1 MMPVAA
7 VLEPYVYEGGVHKHG
22 LIIEL
27 LEDLGG
33 YLVQSTPAATE
44 INLVMLIPRKDVPL
58 MEELAK
64 NILGKLTRA
73 PLTGTEIA
81 VVSPTLAYH
90 HLPHSACDVAEHLR
104 RDGANT
110 NMLGLARG
118 MGRRVA
124 LSQDYE
130 RKLINE
136 HDIAVY
142 SFGNFSDCIMNKKP
156 KLFSGVDVPIV
167 ATGGP
172 DLSTDDV
179 EGADVYVGGIGRVS
193 HRLRN
198 EGEIDSLDVLNKTVG
213 EVVDKLREEISR
225 DPLAVLPA
233 RVMKEIKEQVP
244 EINDVLTPA
253 PITLQLDGMRVK
265 LPFDQFHEKL
275 EQLDLDEDV
284 SLSDVANIMP
294 SKMKDYI
301 LIKIRRRSETGFTI

>member
-1 MMPVAA
+1 MPVAA

>member
-275 EQLDLDEDV
+275 KQLDLDEDV

>member
-1 MMPVAA
+1 MPVTA

-44 INLVMLIPRKDVPL
+44 ITLVMLIPRKDVPL

-64 NILGKLTRA
+64 KILGKLTRA

-130 RKLINE
+130 RRLINE

-156 KLFSGVDVPIV
+156 KLFSGVDIPIV

-172 DLSTDDV
+172 ELKTEDV
-179 EGADVYVGGIGRVS
+179 EGADIYVGGIGRVS

-198 EGEIDSLDVLNKTVG
+198 EGEMDSLDILNKTVG
-213 EVVDKLREEISR
+213 EIVDKLREEISR

-265 LPFDQFHEKL
+265 LPYGQFHEKL
-275 EQLDLDEDV
+275 EQLELDENI
-284 SLSDVANIMP
+284 SLSDVANVMP

>member
-1 MMPVAA
+1 MAA

-64 NILGKLTRA
+64 KILGKLTRA

-130 RKLINE
+130 RRLINE

-156 KLFSGVDVPIV
+156 KLFSGVDIPIV

-198 EGEIDSLDVLNKTVG
+198 EGEINSLDILNKTVG

-275 EQLDLDEDV
+275 EQLELDENI

-294 SKMKDYI
+294 SKMKNYI
-301 LIKIRRRSETGFTI
+301 LIKIRRRSETGFTV